1 MAESPLLA
9 IRDLHVRL
17 PEHGDRPFAVEG
29 VSLDVGRDEIV
40 CLVGESG
47 SGKTLTGRAIVGLL
61 PGPHVRAE
69 RGEVRFD
76 GEDLLRV
83 SRQRLRELRGN
94 EISMVFQE
102 PMTAL
107 NPLMTI
113 GRQID
118 ELIQVHTDLPAAER
132 RERSLEMFEN
142 VRLPD
147 PDRMLGAYP
156 HEISGG
162 QRQRAMIAMALVLE
176 PKVIIADE
184 PTTALDVTT
193 QAQILQLIKDLQ
205 GEHHTGVLYVTHDFG
220 VVAEVADRVAVMQTG
235 RLVEVG
241 GAEQVLN
248 APSHPYTRSLVRAV
262 PSLVPAR
269 RRAIASDESAL
280 ETRRLNKTFRSGG
293 GLLGGKARLVD
304 AVKDVSLRLL
314 RGETLGVVGES
325 GSGKSTVARLIVR
338 IVAADSG
345 SVLLGGVDV
354 LSLSASRIRPYRKR
368 IQMVFQ
374 DPYGSLNPR
383 HKVGRL
389 IAEGMIVHG
398 IGKAAAHERAAE
410 LLELVGLDAD
420 VAERFPHE
428 FSGGQRQR
436 IGIARALALDPEILV
451 ADEPVSA
458 LDVSVQAQVL
468 DLLARIRD
476 RLGLT
481 MLFITHDLRV
491 AAQVCDRIAV
501 MHRGELVEHGDTA
514 ELFANPG
521 HAYTRALLS
530 AVPGRGWIAPEL
542 PD

>member
-1 MAESPLLA
+1 
-9 IRDLHVRL
+9 
-17 PEHGDRPFAVEG
+17 
-29 VSLDVGRDEIV
+29 
-40 CLVGESG
+40 
-47 SGKTLTGRAIVGLL
+47 
-61 PGPHVRAE
+61 
-69 RGEVRFD
+69 
-76 GEDLLRV
+76 
-83 SRQRLRELRGN
+83 
-94 EISMVFQE
+94 
-102 PMTAL
+102 
-107 NPLMTI
+107 
-113 GRQID
+113 
-118 ELIQVHTDLPAAER
+118 
-132 RERSLEMFEN
+132 MFEN

-354 LSLSASRIRPYRKR
+354 LSLSANRIRPYRKR

-398 IGKAAAHERAAE
+398 TGEGGPRTSAPRSCSSWWGSMPTWRNASRTSSPAASA
-410 LLELVGLDAD
+410 
-420 VAERFPHE
+420 
-428 FSGGQRQR
+428 SGS
-436 IGIARALALDPEILV
+436 E
-451 ADEPVSA
+451 S
-458 LDVSVQAQVL
+458 
-468 DLLARIRD
+468 
-476 RLGLT
+476 
-481 MLFITHDLRV
+481 
-491 AAQVCDRIAV
+491 
-501 MHRGELVEHGDTA
+501 
-514 ELFANPG
+514 
-521 HAYTRALLS
+521 
-530 AVPGRGWIAPEL
+530 PGRSPSTPRSSSPTSRCRRSTFPCRRRFSICSPGSAIGS
-542 PD
+542 D

>member
-1 MAESPLLA
+1 MTDAPLLA

-29 VSLDVGRDEIV
+29 VDLEVGRDEIV

-61 PGPHVRAE
+61 PGPHVRAV
-69 RGEVRFD
+69 RGEVHFG

-83 SRQRLRELRGN
+83 SRERLREIRGN

-113 GRQID
+113 GKQID
-118 ELIQVHTDLPAAER
+118 ELIQVHTDLSAAER
-132 RERSLEMFEN
+132 RARSVATFDS

-147 PDRMLGAYP
+147 PERMLGAYP

-193 QAQILQLIKDLQ
+193 QSQILQLIKELQ

-220 VVAEVADRVAVMQTG
+220 VVAEIAQRVAVMQTG

-241 GAEQVLN
+241 SAEQVLN
-248 APSHPYTRSLVRAV
+248 SPRHPYTRSLVAAV

-269 RRAIASDESAL
+269 RRTAASGESAL

-293 GLLGGKARLVD
+293 GLLGGTARLVH
-304 AVKDVSLRLL
+304 AVKGVSLRLR

-325 GSGKSTVARLIVR
+325 GSGKSTIARLIVR

-345 SVLLGGVDV
+345 SVQLGDVDV
-354 LSLSASRIRPYRKR
+354 LSLSASRFRPYRKR

-398 IGKAAAHERAAE
+398 TETPAAYTRAAE
-410 LLELVGLDAD
+410 LLELVGLDAG

-468 DLLARIRD
+468 DLLATIRD

-491 AAQVCDRIAV
+491 AAQICDRIAV
-501 MHRGELVEHGDTA
+501 MHQGELVEYGDTA
-514 ELFANPG
+514 DLFADPR
-521 HAYTRALLS
+521 HAYTRELLS
-530 AVPGRGWIAPEL
+530 AVPGRGWVAPVFS
-542 PD
+542 D